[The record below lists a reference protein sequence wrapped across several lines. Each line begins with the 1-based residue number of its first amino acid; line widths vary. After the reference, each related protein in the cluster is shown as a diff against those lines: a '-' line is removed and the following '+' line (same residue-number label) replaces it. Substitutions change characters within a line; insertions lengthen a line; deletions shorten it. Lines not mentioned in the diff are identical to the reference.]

1 MHAAVSNLVLSTA
14 RVSVVRTRVLLLV
27 PVAVSSFTLLHRGE
41 GGVRMEEGSEG
52 RGGEDEAGVGEARE
66 YGLMYA
72 WVGGVLL

>member
-1 MHAAVSNLVLSTA
+1 M
-14 RVSVVRTRVLLLV
+14 